1 MWLRWLGSFFLHTK
15 KKFPEFQCAYG
26 AHAGNGLRRLESQ
39 GAAGLKKRLPVL
51 PTARWRALDRGGVVA
66 VARLLFFAYKKKFQC
81 AYVQGAGATYLD
93 RLATGNEIPNGSGA
107 GPAVARPG
115 SGAGPAVGVA
125 RPGSDAGSD
134 AGTIETGPSMPDA
147 RLRFW
152 QNITLS

>member
-1 MWLRWLGSFFLHTK
+1 MACGGSSRKALQPQFIEHKNTV
-15 KKFPEFQCAYG
+15 QVA
-26 AHAGNGLRRLESQ
+26 
-39 GAAGLKKRLPVL
+39 GAA
-51 PTARWRALDRGGVVA
+51 
-66 VARLLFFAYKKKFQC
+66 
-81 AYVQGAGATYLD
+81 YLD